1 MIMAVIIVDLTYLFT
16 MEENLELII
25 FLPFPSL
32 SSYGGGGEGR
42 GEGVKRKEARCNT
55 HTHTHI
61 FNLLNGLVI
70 SS

>member
-32 SSYGGGGEGR
+32 SSYGGEGR
-42 GEGVKRKEARCNT
+42 EGGKGLKGRRQGVT

-61 FNLLNGLVI
+61 FSI
-70 SS
+70 Y